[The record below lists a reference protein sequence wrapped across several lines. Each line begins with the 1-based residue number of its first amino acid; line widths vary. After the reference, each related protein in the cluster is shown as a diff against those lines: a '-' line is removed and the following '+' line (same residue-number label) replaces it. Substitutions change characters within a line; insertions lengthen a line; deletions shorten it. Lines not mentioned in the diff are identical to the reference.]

1 MADLALRVTDKM
13 TKKLILASKS
23 PRRRG
28 FFDMLGLDYTATS
41 PDIDESADPAL
52 SPREYVEKL
61 AKSKA
66 LAIDENDAFIIA
78 ADTVVGQDGVILG
91 KPKDKRDAENMLRS
105 YSDSSHEVITGFA
118 IRHGETIVC
127 HSTLTK
133 VYFKKLTDE
142 QIISY
147 INTDEPYDKAGGY
160 AVQGRAALYIAGV
173 TGDWYSVVGL
183 PIHAVKTLLEEE
195 FDIRIKQID

>member
-1 MADLALRVTDKM
+1 M

-28 FFDMLGLDYTATS
+28 FFDMLGLDYTATA

-52 SPREYVEKL
+52 SPREYVEQL
-61 AKSKA
+61 AKDKA

-78 ADTVVGQDGVILG
+78 ADTVVVQNGVILG
-91 KPKDKRDAENMLRS
+91 KPKDKNDAEAMLRS
-105 YSDSSHEVITGFA
+105 YSGSSHEVITGFA
-118 IRHGETIVC
+118 IRHGGKIVC
-127 HSTLTK
+127 SSTLTK
-133 VYFKKLTDE
+133 VYFKNLTDE

-160 AVQGRAALYIAGV
+160 GIQGIAGLFIYKID
-173 TGDWYSVVGL
+173 GDYNNVVGL
-183 PIHAVKTLLEEE
+183 PLCDLDTTLWENFGLRLTD
-195 FDIRIKQID
+195 FKK